1 MKNIIDSITKSAD
14 EFIAI
19 RRQLHQH
26 PEIGFEEQSTSDFIA
41 QYLEKLGYSIHRGMA
56 TTGVV
61 ATLQQGDGPQRL
73 GIRADIDA
81 LPIHEKSGKTWS
93 SHNEGKFHG
102 CGHDG
107 HTAILLCAAKYLA
120 ETRHFNGTLHLIFQ
134 PAEELL
140 YGGKVMLDDGLFEK
154 FPCDSIFALHNM
166 PGMKTGEFYFRQG
179 ALMASSD
186 TLHIEIN
193 GIGAHGAMPE
203 KGVDATLIAC
213 QIGCA
218 LQSIVSRNIAP
229 AEAAVIT
236 VGCIQSGDAPN
247 VVNDYALMKLT
258 VRALNPVVREQLLRR
273 INELVTAQAQS
284 FSAIAK
290 ITHVNGSPVLVN
302 DAQQTAFAAQ
312 VATDLFGAQKV
323 HTGTPPLMG
332 SEDFAFMLEAN
343 PCGSYFL
350 IGNGDQLGFCNVHN
364 PGYDFNDD
372 LIIPAASC
380 WAALVESRLK

>member
-61 ATLQQGDGPQRL
+61 TTLQQGDGPQRL

-284 FSAIAK
+284 FSATAK

-312 VATDLFGAQKV
+312 VATYLSGAQKV

-350 IGNGDQLGFCNVHN
+350 IGNGDQPGFCNVHN